1 MLISIDWR
9 HLALVLLVM
18 WVTAGTTEAEAKR
31 RTISGMISYRER
43 IALPPSAMAE
53 VKLIDISLAD
63 APAKVIAS
71 TTVMPQGHVPFRYS
85 LSFDDAQI
93 ESNHSYGLRAIIMV
107 DGAQWFT
114 TTTHYPVLAD
124 GKDEIDMT
132 LRRTSGNSTG
142 TGDQNRLSGR
152 WLAEDIRGGGVID
165 RLQTVLEIAEDGKI
179 TGSGGCN
186 RFTGRATIAGE
197 NFTIGPVAST
207 NMACSPA
214 IMDQEQKFFAAL
226 REVRTW
232 KVDPTRRKLALLD
245 ADGRAL
251 IVLARM

>member
-9 HLALVLLVM
+9 HLTLVLLVM
-18 WVTAGTTEAEAKR
+18 RVAAGTTEAGAKP

-43 IALPPSAMAE
+43 IALPPSAVAE

-63 APAKVIAS
+63 APAKVIA
-71 TTVMPQGHVPFRYS
+71 TTTLTLQGQAPFRYS

-93 ESNHSYGLRAIIMV
+93 ESNHGYGLRAVIMV
-107 DGAQWFT
+107 DGALWFT

-132 LRRTSGNSTG
+132 LQRTSGSSTG
-142 TGDQNRLSGR
+142 TSGQDRLSGR

-179 TGSGGCN
+179 NGSGGCN
-186 RFTGRATIAGE
+186 RFTGRATISGD
-197 NFTIGPVAST
+197 NFAIGPVAST
-207 NMACSPA
+207 NMACTQA
-214 IMDQEQKFFAAL
+214 VMDQEQKFFAAL
-226 REVRTW
+226 REARTW
-232 KVDPTRRKLALLD
+232 KVDPTRHKLALLD